1 VDVAWCDFGAE
12 DALAALGVHPET
24 GLSES
29 DVTARLRTH
38 GLNRLREPAP
48 RPAWLLFLDQF
59 RNLLVALLV
68 VGAVVA
74 GAVGDLKDAIV
85 IAVVL
90 VFNAA
95 LGYVQERRAARSLA
109 ALRGMLALATRVRR
123 DGVAREVVAD
133 ELVPGDVVLVEA
145 GDRVP
150 ADGRLVETWSL
161 EVDES
166 SLTGE
171 SLPVAKDAHVTVG
184 PLTGLGERVN
194 CVFMNTQVTQGRGVF
209 VVTATGMGSEI
220 GRVAAAIEGHEEQ
233 ATPLQRKLAVLG
245 KRLAAISGVAVAAY
259 FVLAVVQ
266 GEAVSQALI
275 SSVALIVAAIPEGL
289 PAVVTLTLAVG
300 TRRLAQRGA
309 IVKRLASVETLGSTS
324 VICSDKTGTLTLNQ
338 MTARHIFVDDTTFD
352 VSGEGYG
359 TLGEIVVEPTTRPGS
374 ALIDRELLDRL
385 ARVGALCN
393 DSTIHDGALVGDPT
407 EGALVV
413 LASKA
418 GLDVANERRLAPR
431 VGELPFDSARKY
443 MATFHTAADTPGVLV
458 AVKGA
463 WEALAPRCSTIAE
476 DIGPVLL
483 DAPRREHLD
492 RYVASLA
499 DRGLRVLAIAAATVT
514 REDMLDGAERREA
527 DLEAMTDELTLLG
540 FVGIVDPP
548 RPEAAPAIRRCREA
562 GITVKMVTG
571 DHPGTARAIALQLGI
586 ESDVL
591 SGRDLADLDDDE
603 LAERLQ
609 HIDVVARVSP
619 LDKVRIVRALQAR
632 GAVVAMTGDGV
643 NDAAALSWS
652 DIGVA
657 MGSSGTEVAKDA
669 ADMVLTDDNFATITR
684 AVEQGRTVYDNIV
697 KFVRFQL
704 ATNVAALTALIGAQI
719 FGLPA
724 PFSPIQVL
732 WINMIMDGPP
742 AMALGVDPTAPDAM
756 SRPPRPT
763 DEHILGGGR
772 LARVVTS
779 GLVMAIGTLV
789 AYGVALDAT
798 SEAHALTFAF
808 TTFVCFQLVN
818 ALISRSETTS
828 VFARATLRN
837 GNLWAALAG
846 VLALQALAVHFGPI
860 QSVFGTATLS
870 ARDWLLAAAVASSLL
885 WFDELRKL
893 AARRIGIKQ

>member
-1 VDVAWCDFGAE
+1 
-12 DALAALGVHPET
+12 
-24 GLSES
+24 
-29 DVTARLRTH
+29 
-38 GLNRLREPAP
+38 
-48 RPAWLLFLDQF
+48 
-59 RNLLVALLV
+59 
-68 VGAVVA
+68 
-74 GAVGDLKDAIV
+74 
-85 IAVVL
+85 
-90 VFNAA
+90 
-95 LGYVQERRAARSLA
+95 
-109 ALRGMLALATRVRR
+109 
-123 DGVAREVVAD
+123 
-133 ELVPGDVVLVEA
+133 
-145 GDRVP
+145 
-150 ADGRLVETWSL
+150 
-161 EVDES
+161 
-166 SLTGE
+166 
-171 SLPVAKDAHVTVG
+171 
-184 PLTGLGERVN
+184 
-194 CVFMNTQVTQGRGVF
+194 
-209 VVTATGMGSEI
+209 
-220 GRVAAAIEGHEEQ
+220 
-233 ATPLQRKLAVLG
+233 
-245 KRLAAISGVAVAAY
+245 
-259 FVLAVVQ
+259 
-266 GEAVSQALI
+266 
-275 SSVALIVAAIPEGL
+275 
-289 PAVVTLTLAVG
+289 
-300 TRRLAQRGA
+300 
-309 IVKRLASVETLGSTS
+309 
-324 VICSDKTGTLTLNQ
+324 
-338 MTARHIFVDDTTFD
+338 
-352 VSGEGYG
+352 
-359 TLGEIVVEPTTRPGS
+359 
-374 ALIDRELLDRL
+374 
-385 ARVGALCN
+385 
-393 DSTIHDGALVGDPT
+393 
-407 EGALVV
+407 
-413 LASKA
+413 
-418 GLDVANERRLAPR
+418 
-431 VGELPFDSARKY
+431 
-443 MATFHTAADTPGVLV
+443 
-458 AVKGA
+458 
-463 WEALAPRCSTIAE
+463 
-476 DIGPVLL
+476 
-483 DAPRREHLD
+483 
-492 RYVASLA
+492 
-499 DRGLRVLAIAAATVT
+499 
-514 REDMLDGAERREA
+514 
-527 DLEAMTDELTLLG
+527 MTDELTLLG

-742 AMALGVDPTAPDAM
+742 AMALGVDPAAPDAM

-860 QSVFGTATLS
+860 QSVFDTATLS